1 MSIVKDVVPRWHEDA
16 DAIYGLLR
24 DPKTVSAKHRVDASG
39 KEIPDTSKYLDAE
52 FWPDR
57 LLLKPDPD
65 GGDDYLVVD
74 YSEYEDIYWDDYSP
88 GWRWEGYVRRLDVER
103 HERQFPVLTA
113 QPPYP
118 PTKASKPAGSA
129 KPDRKPSSAQE
140 RRNAAIQNRLE
151 SGDRPPSNV
160 TWPRFCHA
168 VRVEGDGFIGDPK
181 DEKYKRG
188 FSDDTIEGVTRK
200 MMKSLAL

>member
-1 MSIVKDVVPRWHEDA
+1 MVVNYGDA
-16 DAIYGLLR
+16 
-24 DPKTVSAKHRVDASG
+24 
-39 KEIPDTSKYLDAE
+39 YLD
-52 FWPDR
+52 FC
-57 LLLKPDPD
+57 DPD
-65 GGDDYLVVD
+65 G
-74 YSEYEDIYWDDYSP
+74 YWKF
-88 GWRWEGYVRRLDVER
+88 YVRRLDVER
-103 HERQFPVLTA
+103 HERQFPELTA